1 MSSSATAP
9 TATATAEKTSKA
21 PPAAA
26 AASSPTSADAD
37 ALTEVIPKTG
47 LVYSE
52 KSTMVELLC
61 KPKVMAIKSASLL
74 RLEELE
80 KEAIAAMSA
89 AATHRAATSNGV
101 GAISTS
107 QRIA

>member
-21 PPAAA
+21 PPAAS
-26 AASSPTSADAD
+26 ASSPTSADAD